1 MRFTVSIPCK
11 VCLVYEYVAHTAL
24 TRLRY
29 MEYLLD
35 NKKAQFLDEKFP
47 TLQSLCK
54 AVIGNFSTKNLRLHQ
69 EGKKISIAEK
79 IQSPETQYQDE
90 FYRAFSSVAP
100 GIRLSSEWPR
110 TGNIRF
116 DFWLEGKKWGIELL
130 KDHDRVQDHCD
141 RFKKGGQYYSWIE
154 EGKLKEWIIIDC
166 ATSPTGMY
174 SHPVLLLLII
184 THIVMEPCPEQN
196 LWRAIF
202 KQDYTEVQLFDNTN
216 NPLTEPIALTD
227 N

>member
-1 MRFTVSIPCK
+1 M
-11 VCLVYEYVAHTAL
+11 AHTAL

-35 NKKAQFLDEKFP
+35 NKKAQFPDEKFP

-79 IQSPETQYQDE
+79 IQSPETQNQDE